1 MVTFPKDHRY
11 WSSVGKVVMKLGRV
25 VCSKFWAPLVLVLGL
40 VTPAKA
46 QPAAVSPPAADQLS
60 PTNLV
65 SGPSL
70 YETGKVGVMP
80 DSAATPAP
88 TPVPAELQW
97 AGNSE
102 KSIKPVAA
110 DIADAPPPRPPE
122 GTMDAAR
129 LTQEI
134 QANFET
140 LENCRVDVARAK
152 RVALSKV
159 IADELLLRWTIEPS
173 GQIGPTEVVATAQ
186 VDLDLMDCVKAA
198 MSRWSFSRPRGG
210 AMHVERAFTFRRAP

>member
-1 MVTFPKDHRY
+1 
-11 WSSVGKVVMKLGRV
+11 MKLGRV
-25 VCSKFWAPLVLVLGL
+25 ICSKFWAPLVGALVLGL
-40 VTPAKA
+40 VTPVKA
-46 QPAAVSPPAADQLS
+46 QPAAVSPPAADSLS

-80 DSAATPAP
+80 ESASTPAP

-122 GTMDAAR
+122 GAIDRAR

-134 QANFET
+134 QANSET

-159 IADELLLRWTIEPS
+159 IADELLLRWTIDPS
-173 GQIGPTEVVATAQ
+173 GQTRATEVVATAQ
-186 VDLDLMDCVKAA
+186 VDLDLMDCVKAV
-198 MSRWSFSRPRGG
+198 MSRWSFTRPRGG
-210 AMHVERAFTFRRAP
+210 AVHVERPFTFRRAP

>member
-1 MVTFPKDHRY
+1 
-11 WSSVGKVVMKLGRV
+11 MKLGRV
-25 VCSKFWAPLVLVLGL
+25 VCSMVGAPLVLVLGL
-40 VTPAKA
+40 VTPAGA
-46 QPAAVSPPAADQLS
+46 EPFDVAPPVGNPPPSPGGLIA
-60 PTNLV
+60 
-65 SGPSL
+65 GPSL

-80 DSAATPAP
+80 DSEPNPAP

-122 GTMDAAR
+122 GTIDSGR
-129 LTQEI
+129 LAEEI

-152 RVALSKV
+152 RVELSKV
-159 IADELLLRWTIEPS
+159 VADQILLRWTIEPNGS
-173 GQIGPTEVVATAQ
+173 AYGTEVVAATPI
-186 VDLDLMDCVKAA
+186 DLELMDCVKAA
-198 MSRWSFSRPRGG
+198 MSRWAFSRPRGG
-210 AMHVERAFTFRRAP
+210 AVHVERSFTFRRAP